1 MAQAG
6 MFSNLFN
13 PQVDPALG
21 QEDERLLALAGRMK
35 PHEQMGYTSL
45 SGGAQ
50 MGRGLGQVAA
60 GLTGRDTK
68 SPTDKRNAALE
79 AAKAEIA
86 QLGPKPEREAILAI
100 LRKHGLLGESLDVGS
115 AMTDQ
120 AATAERL
127 RIQAEESERK
137 KKKDLATDARAK
149 ERNEI
154 LKANGTPEL
163 IRMVEIVEQFDP
175 LTQGPQRKMRLEALN
190 AMLESKKKGFALAD
204 AGDRIVPVDRATG
217 LPLLSA
223 AIDKGSAPL
232 NEKQA
237 REAAAEENRQGGAY
251 SKAMVAAQADYDAAV
266 RLYNH
271 PGVAE
276 VTGRWGRLVG
286 EPGTAGQVATTI
298 ASDAGRAAFELWKQ
312 ITGKTFLSGLN
323 ALKEASPTGST
334 GLGQVSN
341 IEGDKVQASMA
352 ALGRS
357 QNEADFRL
365 NLKVYIQRLENA
377 ADALA
382 SAAPINSLK
391 PIPLQKRDLTG
402 PGVSAPAP
410 AAAAKAPVKITT
422 DAEYDALDSGT
433 EFVGPDGVKR
443 RKP

>member
-1 MAQAG
+1 MAQG

-13 PQVDPALG
+13 PQVDPAIAE
-21 QEDERLLALAGRMK
+21 EDARLRSLARMS
-35 PHEQMGYTSL
+35 PSEQMGYTSL

-50 MGRGLGQVAA
+50 MGQGIGKMAA
-60 GLTGRDTK
+60 GLTGRDTQ
-68 SPTDKRNAALE
+68 SPTVKRNAALE

-86 QLGPKPEREAILAI
+86 QLGPKPDREAMIAI

-115 AMTDQ
+115 EMTDQ
-120 AATAERL
+120 ADTAERL
-127 RIQAEESERK
+127 RIQKAESERK
-137 KKKDLATDARAK
+137 ARNDLAKDARAK
-149 ERNEI
+149 ERNAI

-175 LTQGPQRKMRLEALN
+175 VTQGPQRKMRLDALN

-217 LPLLSA
+217 LPMLSA

-232 NEKQA
+232 NEKDA
-237 REAAAEENRQGGAY
+237 AKAAAEEKHQGGAY
-251 SKAMVAAQADYDAAV
+251 SKAMAGAQADYDAAV

-271 PGVAE
+271 PGVSAM
-276 VTGRWGRLVG
+276 TGAWMRLVG
-286 EPGTAGQVATTI
+286 EPGTFGQIMTSMTT
-298 ASDAGRAAFELWKQ
+298 DAGRAALELWKQ
-312 ITGKTFLSGLN
+312 VTGKTFLSGLN

-357 QNEADFRL
+357 QNAADFRL
-365 NLKVYIQRLENA
+365 NLKVYIQKLEAA
-377 ADALA
+377 ADNMA
-382 SAAPINSLK
+382 SAAPIDNLK
-391 PIPLQKRDLTG
+391 PIQLQKKPLTG
-402 PGVSAPAP
+402 PAGSAAPAV
-410 AAAAKAPVKITT
+410 AKVPVKIAS
-422 DAEYDALDSGT
+422 DAEFDALPSGT